1 MDDHEHRSKK
11 YVPPGALKN
20 TKNLQSNEKI
30 SVLINRAH
38 AINVLQLIAGCS
50 QVFLGIAVVTVSV
63 LGLIQHFW
71 LSTVLSII
79 ASVTIMIGIYFCYA
93 AIIVFDTDTLLR
105 NAMRRIVED
114 QN

>member
-11 YVPPGALKN
+11 YVPPGASKN
-20 TKNLQSNEKI
+20 TKNIQHNKI
-30 SVLINRAH
+30 VSGLVGRARTVN
-38 AINVLQLIAGCS
+38 ALQLVAGFT
-50 QVFLGIAVVTVSV
+50 QVFLGLAVVTISV
-63 LGLIQHFW
+63 MGLIKPFW

-79 ASVTIMIGIYFCYA
+79 ASVTTMTGIYYCYA
-93 AIIVFDTDTLLR
+93 ALSAFNKDSLLR